1 MSPISDARKR
11 ANKKWNDANMK
22 ERYDRIQLVLP
33 KGQKGVIQT
42 AAAACGESVNAFVGR
57 AISELMEREAS
68 AVSPEDTGG
77 SSGISTGSP
86 EDNICSRFISQWGP
100 DFKTALS
107 ASGQTAEEFI
117 SQAVRERVV
126 RECNPLI
133 PKWIAAR
140 YPGEKWPVL
149 KAEQEIR
156 SDLKAQRRLRH
167 SMTLEQAAEW
177 DKEFKRELEEARQ
190 EGATPEPPKR
200 PTCNLPLD
208 DFDF

>member
-1 MSPISDARKR
+1 MGRTSSVIKD
-11 ANKKWNDANMK
+11 
-22 ERYDRIQLVLP
+22 RYNAKAYDEIKVRVP
-33 KGQKGVIQT
+33 KGQKEVIQS
-42 AAAACGESVNAFVGR
+42 AAAACGESTNAFIGK
-57 AISELMEREAS
+57 AIAQRLEPVTS
-68 AVSPEDTGG
+68 AAVPDGSPEDTGG

-208 DFDF
+208 EF

>member
-1 MSPISDARKR
+1 MAISDARHR
-11 ANKKWNDANMK
+11 ANEKYNSKA
-22 ERYDRIQLVLP
+22 YDEIKVRVP
-33 KGQKGVIQT
+33 KGQKEIIQS
-42 AAAACGESVNAFVGR
+42 AAAACGESTNAFIGK
-57 AISELMEREAS
+57 AIAQRLEPVTST
-68 AVSPEDTGG
+68 AVPAVNPEGTGDG
-77 SSGISTGSP
+77 SGISAESP
-86 EDNICSRFISQWGP
+86 EENICSRFLSQWGP

-117 SQAVRERVV
+117 SQAVRERVI

-149 KAEQEIR
+149 KVVREIQG
-156 SDLKAQRRLRH
+156 DFKAQRRLRH

-177 DKEFKRELEEARQ
+177 DKEFSRELEEEMQ
-190 EGATPEPPKR
+190 EGATPDPPKR